1 MRLRLT
7 KIDEFQFLTCLK
19 YKIWGSKK
27 ARFKDWKIGDHLAF
41 IIDKSIA
48 GLAQVSGEPFVSQE
62 IIWDNGLYPYRLPI
76 KFLHVMRPQNRPL
89 ILGTIRD
96 AITSEWGLGYGW
108 GIVNQW
114 VLPENSSQTIIKA
127 ITSCHNDL
135 SDLQTNLELYL
146 DEANQIRN
154 KKTKAK
160 AKTAKIKSVTKSK
173 IVEALES
180 IKIAL
185 PIQEE
190 DESAHSK
197 AQKALIR
204 LGKITG
210 ASVWIASN
218 DRNRYYQGKLL
229 GDGCLTSLPNLGLSQ
244 EAVKRISLIDIIWV
258 KQNSP
263 VCAFEVETTTSIFS
277 GLLRMSDLLSV
288 VPALNIKLFIIAP
301 KERQAKVL
309 DELGRPTFQKIGL
322 SEFCRFISS
331 EDLESLVEKV
341 KGFQGHVQPSI
352 LDAISMGLDEPIKST
367 F

>member
-19 YKIWGSKK
+19 YKVWGSKK

-48 GLAQVSGEPFVSQE
+48 GLVQVSGEPFVSQE
-62 IIWDNGLYPYRLPI
+62 IIWDNGLYPHRLPI

-89 ILGTIRD
+89 ILGEIRD

-114 VLPENSSQTIIKA
+114 VLPENSSQTIINA
-127 ITSCHNDL
+127 ITSRHNDL
-135 SDLQTNLELYL
+135 SDIQTNLELYL
-146 DEANQIRN
+146 DEANLIRN
-154 KKTKAK
+154 KKAK
-160 AKTAKIKSVTKSK
+160 RKTAKIKDVIKSET
-173 IVEALES
+173 IEAIEPE
-180 IKIAL
+180 KIAI
-185 PIQEE
+185 PIQE

-197 AQKALIR
+197 SQKALIR

-218 DRNRYYQGKLL
+218 DRNRLYHGKTL
-229 GDGCLTSLPNLGLSQ
+229 GDGCLSSLPNLGLSK
-244 EAVKRISLIDIIWV
+244 EAVSRISLIDVIWI
-258 KQNSP
+258 KQNAP
-263 VCAFEVETTTSIFS
+263 VCAFEVETTTSIYS

-288 VPALNIKLFIIAP
+288 VPALNIKLFIISP
-301 KERQAKVL
+301 KERQGKVL
-309 DELGRPTFQKIGL
+309 AELGRPTFQKIGL
-322 SEFCRFISS
+322 SDFCRFISS

-352 LDAISMGLDEPIKST
+352 LDAIAIGLEEPIKSGLE
-367 F
+367 

>member
-19 YKIWGSKK
+19 HEVWGSKK
-27 ARFKDWKIGDHLAF
+27 ARFKDWKLGDYLAF
-41 IIDKSIA
+41 IVDKSIA
-48 GLAQVSGEPFVSQE
+48 GLAQVSGQPFLSQE
-62 IIWDNGLYPYRLPI
+62 IIWDNGLYPHRIPI

-89 ILGTIRD
+89 ILGEIRD

-114 VLPENSSQTIIKA
+114 VLPENSSRTIIYA
-127 ITSCHNDL
+127 ITSRHNDF
-135 SDLQTNLELYL
+135 SDLQSNIELHL

-154 KKTKAK
+154 KKTKN
-160 AKTAKIKSVTKSK
+160 KTVKINDIINSET
-173 IVEALES
+173 IEAPEPN
-180 IKIAL
+180 KIAL
-185 PIQEE
+185 PIQE

-204 LGKITG
+204 LCKITG

-218 DRNRYYQGKLL
+218 DRNRYYQGNLL
-229 GDGCLTSLPNLGLSQ
+229 GDGCLPSLPNLGLSQ
-244 EAVKRISLIDIIWV
+244 EAVKRISLIDVIWI
-258 KQNSP
+258 KQNAP
-263 VCAFEVETTTSIFS
+263 VCAFEVETTTSIYS

-288 VPALNIKLFIIAP
+288 VPALNIKLFIISP
-301 KERQAKVL
+301 KERQGKVL
-309 DELGRPTFQKIGL
+309 AELGRPTFQKIGL

-352 LDAISMGLDEPIKST
+352 LDAISMGLEEPIKSELE
-367 F
+367 

>member
-19 YKIWGSKK
+19 HKVWGSKK

-62 IIWDNGLYPYRLPI
+62 IIWDNGLYPHRLPI

-89 ILGTIRD
+89 ILGEIRD

-114 VLPENSSQTIIKA
+114 VLPENSSQTIINA
-127 ITSCHNDL
+127 ITSRHNDL

-154 KKTKAK
+154 KKTKE
-160 AKTAKIKSVTKSK
+160 KTAKIKDVTKSK
-173 IVEALES
+173 TIEAPEPR
-180 IKIAL
+180 KIAL

-244 EAVKRISLIDIIWV
+244 EAVKRISLIDVIWI
-258 KQNSP
+258 KQN
-263 VCAFEVETTTSIFS
+263 
-277 GLLRMSDLLSV
+277 R
-288 VPALNIKLFIIAP
+288 
-301 KERQAKVL
+301 
-309 DELGRPTFQKIGL
+309 
-322 SEFCRFISS
+322 SS
-331 EDLESLVEKV
+331 LCL
-341 KGFQGHVQPSI
+341 
-352 LDAISMGLDEPIKST
+352 
-367 F
+367 

>member
-19 YKIWGSKK
+19 HKVWGSGK
-27 ARFKDWKIGDHLAF
+27 ARFKDWKLGDYLAV

-48 GLAQVSGEPFVSQE
+48 ALAQVSGEPFLSQE
-62 IIWDNGLYPYRLPI
+62 IIWDNGLYPHRIPI

-89 ILGTIRD
+89 ILGEIRD
-96 AITSEWGLGYGW
+96 AITSEWGLRYGW
-108 GIVNQW
+108 GIGNLC
-114 VLPENSSQTIIKA
+114 VLPENSSQTIINA

-135 SDLQTNLELYL
+135 PDLQTNIELYL

-154 KKTKAK
+154 KKTKN
-160 AKTAKIKSVTKSK
+160 KTVKINDIINSET
-173 IVEALES
+173 IEAPEPE
-180 IKIAL
+180 KIAP
-185 PIQEE
+185 PIQE
-190 DESAHSK
+190 DESSHSK

-218 DRNRYYQGKLL
+218 DRNRIHLGKIL
-229 GDGCLTSLPNLGLSQ
+229 GDGCLSSLPNLGLSK
-244 EAVKRISLIDIIWV
+244 EAVSRISLIDVIWI

-263 VCAFEVETTTSIFS
+263 VCAFEVETTTSIYS

-288 VPALNIKLFIIAP
+288 VPALNIKLFIISP
-301 KERQAKVL
+301 KERQGKVL
-309 DELGRPTFQKIGL
+309 AELGRPTFQKIGL
-322 SEFCRFISS
+322 SDFCRFISS

-352 LDAISMGLDEPIKST
+352 LDAIAIGLEEPIKSALE
-367 F
+367 

>member
-19 YKIWGSKK
+19 HQVWGSKK
-27 ARFKDWKIGDHLAF
+27 ARFKDWKLGDHLAF

-48 GLAQVSGEPFVSQE
+48 ALAQVSGEPFESQE
-62 IIWDNGLYPYRLPI
+62 IIWDNGLYPHRIPI
-76 KFLHVMRPQNRPL
+76 KFLHVMRPQSRPL
-89 ILGTIRD
+89 ILGEIRD

-114 VLPENSSQTIIKA
+114 VLPVHSSQTIINA
-127 ITSCHNDL
+127 ITSSHNDL
-135 SDLQTNLELYL
+135 TDLQTNIELYL

-154 KKTKAK
+154 KKINKK
-160 AKTAKIKSVTKSK
+160 PLKIKDVTKSK
-173 IVEALES
+173 DIVAIEPEKLD
-180 IKIAL
+180 L
-185 PIQEE
+185 PIQE

-218 DRNRYYQGKLL
+218 DRNRIHQGKTL
-229 GDGCLTSLPNLGLSQ
+229 GDGCLSSLPNLGLSK
-244 EAVKRISLIDIIWV
+244 EAVSRISLIDVIWI
-258 KQNSP
+258 KQNAP
-263 VCAFEVETTTSIFS
+263 VCAFEVETTTSIYS

-288 VPALNIKLFIIAP
+288 VPALNIKLFIISP
-301 KERQAKVL
+301 KERQGKVL
-309 DELGRPTFQKIGL
+309 AELGRPTFQKIGL
-322 SEFCRFISS
+322 SDFCRFISS

-352 LDAISMGLDEPIKST
+352 LDAIAIGLEEPIKSGLE
-367 F
+367 